1 MEMLLVRGVVR
12 PGSHDAFLETS
23 ARYNTARQAA
33 GLPAYRRLVDTDAG
47 EDDCLVFMCEF
58 ASAAE
63 MERTDHLLETDP
75 ALKDAI
81 AAMYEH
87 LVPNSVTA
95 TTLRDVD

>member
-1 MEMLLVRGVVR
+1 MLLVRGVVR
-12 PGSHDAFLETS
+12 PGSHEAFLETS
-23 ARYNTARQAA
+23 AHYNDVRQAA
-33 GLPAYRRLVDTDAG
+33 GLPAYRRLADTDAG

-58 ASAAE
+58 ASVAE
-63 MERTDHLLETDP
+63 MERADQLLETDP

-81 AAMYEH
+81 SAMYEH